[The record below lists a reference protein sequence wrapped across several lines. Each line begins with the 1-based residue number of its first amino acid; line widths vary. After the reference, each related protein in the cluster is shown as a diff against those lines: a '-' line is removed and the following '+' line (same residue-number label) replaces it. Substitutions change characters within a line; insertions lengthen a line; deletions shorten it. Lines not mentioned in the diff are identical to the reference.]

1 MTCPCPMRSIDFLSR
16 NSKIDQLV
24 QLVRFLC
31 VGGFATA
38 LHYAVM
44 FTLLHGAGWE
54 PLNASALGFI
64 TSAIINFI
72 LNARITFRSDQS
84 VLHTAPRFAIVCA
97 MGLLLNHFV
106 LAALLALDSQPFL
119 AQIIATLT
127 VLSWNFIVN
136 ALWTFKKKN

>member
-1 MTCPCPMRSIDFLSR
+1 MRPIDFLSR
-16 NSKIDQLV
+16 NSKIDWLMQF
-24 QLVRFLC
+24 VRFLF

-44 FTLLHGAGWE
+44 FEMMHGFSWE
-54 PLNASALGFI
+54 PLKASALGFI

-72 LNARITFRSDQS
+72 LNARITFRSEQS
-84 VLHTAPRFAIVCA
+84 VLYTAPRFAIVCA
-97 MGLLLNHFV
+97 IGLLLNHFV
-106 LAALLALDSQPFL
+106 LAALLALDSHPFL

-136 ALWTFKKKN
+136 ALWTFRKEN